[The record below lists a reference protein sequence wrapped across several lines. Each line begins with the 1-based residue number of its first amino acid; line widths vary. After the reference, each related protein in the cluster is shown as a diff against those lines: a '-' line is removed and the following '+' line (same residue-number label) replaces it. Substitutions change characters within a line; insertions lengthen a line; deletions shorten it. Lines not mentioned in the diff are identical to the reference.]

1 MCISNIKRGVKLNEL
16 HKQTLKKMC
25 LKPEV
30 LHKEELSINEKVFK
44 EYLFPQMPAIAF
56 RQLCISQIAITNA
69 IIKLN

>member
-1 MCISNIKRGVKLNEL
+1 
-16 HKQTLKKMC
+16 MC